1 MSSPGEI
8 GTARYA
14 LEVGHPCPQAGRGP
28 YAGSMSTPPAVRLL
42 ESAIDAGTIP
52 GGIIAHGHDP
62 RPVARGGALP
72 GGPALPADAILRI
85 QSMAKAITAV
95 AALRLVERGELGLD
109 SPVAPWLPELAAPRM
124 LPHPGAALEEAIPAP
139 APITLRHL
147 LTCTSGVGI
156 VTVESPLHQAM
167 AATGLEAGPAP
178 WQLAADDWLTALGEL
193 PLVGEPGRI
202 WRYHH
207 SFGVLGILI
216 SRLAGA
222 ALQEHLRT
230 DLLTPLGMVDT
241 GAWVPEEQ
249 QHRMPPAFA
258 ARLRERGEAE
268 RGEVEL
274 VQTQPAGGGPLAGP
288 PAHDV
293 SHGELVSTA
302 ADYLRFLQAL
312 RDGELLSP
320 EHLELLTTD
329 QVPDEAKRPDSFY
342 PGFWA
347 GTGWGFGVSIA
358 TEGVHRGRWGWS
370 GGCGTGFFV
379 DPDGTIGLLLT
390 QVEIGEHLMPL
401 LEAFQELPAPAR

>member
-1 MSSPGEI
+1 
-8 GTARYA
+8 
-14 LEVGHPCPQAGRGP
+14 
-28 YAGSMSTPPAVRLL
+28 MSTPTPPAIALL
-42 ESAIDAGTIP
+42 ESAIDAGTVP

-62 RPVARGGALP
+62 RPVARGAALP
-72 GGPALPADAILRI
+72 GGPALPDDAILRI

-167 AATGLEAGPAP
+167 AAAGLAAGPAP

-216 SRLAGA
+216 SRLAGT
-222 ALQEHLRT
+222 ALHEHLRT

-258 ARLRERGEAE
+258 ARRRERGEAE
-268 RGEVEL
+268 RGKVEL
-274 VQTQPAGGGPLAGP
+274 VQTQPAGGGPLAGAP
-288 PAHDV
+288 SHDV

-302 ADYLRFLQAL
+302 ADYLRFLRAL

-329 QVPDEAKRPDSFY
+329 QVPAEAKRPDSFY

-370 GGCGTGFFV
+370 GGCGTDFFV

-401 LEAFQELPAPAR
+401 LEAFQELPAPDC